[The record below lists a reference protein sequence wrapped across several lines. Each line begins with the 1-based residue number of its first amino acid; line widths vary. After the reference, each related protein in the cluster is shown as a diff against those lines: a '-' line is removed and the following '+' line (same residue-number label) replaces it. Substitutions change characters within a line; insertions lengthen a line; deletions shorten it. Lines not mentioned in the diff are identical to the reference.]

1 MLLLTFLALTQ
12 STFAQT
18 GDFNEKGNVFFAV
31 SLIVLLGIFG
41 YLFWMDIKLSKWKK
55 QKQDEE

>member
-1 MLLLTFLALTQ
+1 MVLVALLAFTSSA
-12 STFAQT
+12 FAQS

-41 YLFWMDIKLSKWKK
+41 YLFWMDLKLSKWKK
-55 QKQDEE
+55 QKQDDE